1 MYSISFPWKK
11 NSSLN
16 YIFHFLPCV
25 SNDTYVFNKQTKFM
39 SYCCLKSYEDLV
51 IEWHPGWQRCIVWGI
66 RHVKW
71 WCGCVHKMLIFF
83 VTRWYTWSNLKRWL
97 NCFYIH
103 YIFKSMILL
112 RIKRKYN
119 VLDDCIIVFLN
130 YWALKVHNIPD
141 IVQLTFHFF
150 SCTLCT

>member
-1 MYSISFPWKK
+1 MYWISFPWKK

-97 NCFYIH
+97 IFFTFTISSN
-103 YIFKSMILL
+103 YIFHLESKENMMYQMIWQSYYQTKNLK
-112 RIKRKYN
+112 IYSNHYN
-119 VLDDCIIVFLN
+119 
-130 YWALKVHNIPD
+130 K
-141 IVQLTFHFF
+141 
-150 SCTLCT
+150 

>member
-1 MYSISFPWKK
+1 MPFYNDSIGTKRMKIVLNLISLKK
-11 NSSLN
+11 SSSLN

-83 VTRWYTWSNLKRWL
+83 VTRWYTWSNLKGDSSFFHIQ
-97 NCFYIH
+97 C
-103 YIFKSMILL
+103 IFKLCISL
-112 RIKRKYN
+112 RMKGTYD
-119 VLDDCIIVFLN
+119 VLNRQRIVLQR
-130 YWALKVHNIPD
+130 I
-141 IVQLTFHFF
+141 
-150 SCTLCT
+150 